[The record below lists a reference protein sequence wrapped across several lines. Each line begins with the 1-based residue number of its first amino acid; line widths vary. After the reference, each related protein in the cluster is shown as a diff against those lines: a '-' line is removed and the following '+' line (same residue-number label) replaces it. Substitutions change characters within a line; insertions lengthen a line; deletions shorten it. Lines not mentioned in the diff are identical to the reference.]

1 MKRFFLIVFICAC
14 ALFAFVSNAEAQAPE
29 GTYVTISYTYNR
41 TTYYLAV
48 NSSGDFITP
57 APTTPDDNC
66 VWIQTANNAFWS
78 VTAKQYLSISTSDP
92 YSLILQVDPRPFT
105 NNNGKLSFSQKS
117 GNTTHYYYI
126 TFATNTF
133 KGNRARNNA
142 NNAHTLSIKTADYNP
157 YHNLTLVSP
166 TQENVTVD
174 QIKTIRLSADATI
187 GSVKDVNNIT
197 LTNTTVNIPINV
209 EVIIA
214 TNELVIT
221 TNSDTYKEGEC
232 TLTIQEGAVVGEDD
246 VPFAEFTT
254 SWTISPYTFTSANPN
269 KPSVTVSELRKL
281 RVLTNDKIEEIVD
294 DSKIKLT
301 NATNDNVIN
310 SVEIENNQL
319 VITTTINKEGTY
331 NLTISEG
338 AIKGL
343 YEIDFAEFTASW
355 TISPYDFISAT
366 PNKTSVKASELKEIR
381 VSAIDKIGSIA
392 NKNAITLPNAT
403 IEKVEI
409 DNAKNQLVITAT
421 PSKDGEYKLTIPKG
435 AVVGTDGVDFAG
447 FTRTWTVSPYEFI
460 SATPNRITVTA
471 ADLKEIRVS
480 AIDEIGQIANG
491 ENITLSNAQIENIT
505 IDEVTNQLVITT
517 EEPFSTG
524 ECKLTIPKGAVV
536 GADGVD
542 FAGFT
547 HSWTISLYKFISS
560 TPNKSPVTASDLK
573 EIRVLTNDE
582 ILSFDKDK
590 ISLTNG
596 EIGSVVIENN
606 QLVIATKVSAADIT
620 CVLTMEEGAVVGWGN
635 MPFERY
641 TRSWPIS
648 LYAFTSVNPKAG
660 KAGVFSEIILTAD
673 VAIKQL
679 PTTGFTLGTKK
690 IGNGLTVALSDDK
703 KQLTVTSNTLL
714 NEGDYTLSIAKGAV
728 VAEDGIDFAAATYN
742 WTIVTTPQ
750 FIDVTPAVGD
760 TYGFNTITLTA
771 SADIEETLRF
781 GYYYPDNNQ
790 KIKFT
795 HSLGSVVKTSYV
807 GSGVGVKRIDNRTL
821 EVIIPDNLGEGTY
834 RLEIQDDA
842 IQTKDQ
848 KNFAAATYTWTV
860 NAHQFGTV
868 LPATIEV
875 GDHLEQIT
883 IPAADPTVAMSIPH
897 DPDLIGQWITL
908 TNAGGSVIPTTVAI
922 VNNELVITPVA
933 ALGNGVYTLNVE
945 KGAVVGP
952 HSVPFVATSKTW
964 NVVVSVAITHVKG
977 FYPALGAGGYQ
988 NVHTVERT
996 IYYTGNE
1003 TSIPLTLAETNFFGY
1018 MRWYN
1023 YATDG
1028 GDDITWVTNQEP
1040 RGNGGN
1046 FVEIEGTA
1054 KHLGWFG
1061 WNRSNTTGNPVEN
1074 GGDGGVLNNTEN
1086 SNATPNINISG
1097 WTGNHTIACDVSH
1110 YLDYT
1115 VTRIDKNI
1123 VGITE
1128 PRLSYRQLFHFKPA
1142 SEMAARVDACTG
1154 DTYLETYYYTA
1165 PTNTNV
1171 YLATEFHHSLD
1182 NNMLNNYFYN
1192 ASNPT
1197 RITASDLK
1205 WYIGDTELTKDYDA
1219 KDFQTVSSSSTSTD
1233 AVTYTLR
1240 ATIGTETYNIAKFVV
1255 TYVNKNTYG
1264 PVQETGT
1271 DGSAKAL
1278 MSYAEMNAK
1287 FDVLEYNNF
1296 SFGQTPNSSAQQY
1309 LTTPLSYDQSTYGFS
1324 HMAADAIKPN
1334 DQYDVPYYGEY
1345 AIVNRI
1351 GDDYWEESANHVDGV
1366 VANVDQA
1373 AAQGFGIYVD
1383 GTTEPGVVA
1392 SISTKVTICAERTMY
1407 CSVWLRNPRPS
1418 GQCGNS
1424 VYKPIFRCNVQGRNQ
1439 LSNGE
1444 YTPWEN
1450 VGVYFVGELPCAS
1463 GWNQVNFPIESQ
1475 ETYSECR
1482 VQIYNFGTGGNG
1494 NDFWLDDL
1502 CIYADKLPMSSYQL
1516 QTEMCCSP
1524 NHDGTTFTA
1533 AVLRVDYGINTLH
1546 ESGSNQYQYYQIY
1559 NKTTGQP
1566 FVLTGESLSPYYD
1579 EHQDYTAQGLTKEQ
1593 YGSIEIMAAN
1603 YTPSEAEIRNNPS
1616 ELVGELLN
1624 AYHLDTKET
1633 KTAPLC
1639 GKCFVAKRQEEITT
1653 ESPGQFYMYVV
1664 HIIPNIHDNR
1674 VKENYLQEH
1683 CQYTLRMTSEAE
1695 DLLDANLS
1703 CAIEIDLPA
1712 TQESLYR
1719 LMSSQ
1724 IETSEF
1730 LCNSTNNCPNE
1741 QYTIEAFIRKDSDP
1755 YSDAGEAEGTYLA
1768 DWMFGHDFDEVY
1780 RMDYPHEND
1789 DAEHAAKDAADAKF
1803 AAAYHC
1809 SRAQVTDAFLDLRRP
1824 DEGNANYGAKTFA
1837 EIDPKEFSDYGT
1849 EGTESYSSKSKY
1861 YETIKYLHEQG
1872 WLQLASST
1880 VSFYL
1885 RGDATARYWVFPIEN
1900 SAKAE
1905 DDVTPLHDCPE
1916 PRWVQVSTRPSNYY
1930 VNVAPGVDVTDESY
1944 HLMADPRTGT
1954 RIPSARVLARLVNN
1968 TIQIPIH
1975 QSSVDNFEVH
1985 FMGADAYLFQTNDTQ
2000 ITNPTAVKYTCSKS
2014 DNMIVLIPATDNK
2027 VTLTIGKEYT
2037 MCVRMRDK
2045 ADQHRAAGDNCD
2057 VGKIYVKLLILPDV
2071 VKWTPT
2077 TPDKSWHNDANWT
2090 GYGTG
2095 MENYHYAPIAGSNVI
2110 IPTAHYPELTVIANT
2125 NEDPHP
2131 YPMDANFAL
2140 TPTCG
2145 QIYFEPGAMMLNQH
2159 LLQHDKALV
2168 DLKVRNMYWNTVAVP
2183 ISSVVSGDMYIPHSG
2198 DETNGTL
2205 VSESEPFTVATFQ
2218 GSRHSSSA
2226 FPFWMSV
2233 YNRTVE
2239 RINENPAQNGKRIST
2254 NTAAFATTNSLNH
2267 PFEVGSGYQLLGW
2280 AANNLDLDSLIVRL
2294 PKPDN
2299 VYSYYDSEGY
2309 LADNVA
2315 INRGDNPNKL
2325 VYSPT
2330 TPVVLKNEIA
2340 NQYYMF
2346 GNPTMSMID
2355 MATLISERMQGATF
2369 YYMADDGWK
2378 AESATTAEIT
2388 DGRYLKP
2395 MRSVL
2400 VRMPN
2405 ASTEFSLNLDATYL
2419 TTPEKIKAGNDATHG
2434 LAPRR
2439 NTGSSELQLMTI
2451 YADSYGTKARCLLGA
2466 KPGMR
2471 DVYSVGEDAIFISS
2485 GVEAEVNSATA
2496 TSPVNMYTVAKQ
2508 VPLMVDVR
2516 ENIDTVPLALLIQ
2529 DIYRTP
2535 TIIFSFE
2542 LTDNWNKECY
2552 LWDSKTDDRFL
2563 ITDSLVLELEM
2574 SLDHETRYFILGPD
2588 DTTNDDI
2595 SSSTDRP
2602 VLPQVDTPIQLWAYS
2617 AQSGQLQVNSNEIIK
2632 HVKVYDLTGRLV
2644 AQKALDLYGHSM
2656 TLSVPTGMC
2665 IVEATMRDNTK
2676 RRVQALVR

>member
-1 MKRFFLIVFICAC
+1 MKRFFHIVLLCAC
-14 ALFAFVSNAEAQAPE
+14 ALFGLVDNVASQKQSFQV
-29 GTYVTISYTYNR
+29 GDVITIKVDNGGNTN
-41 TTYYLAV
+41 YLAV
-48 NSSGDFITP
+48 ENDSKEGHEVINLNQKEPTDACYWRVASVDAEGKILLYSDLAKMYLYPSTGSGTLTLDADGKNSNDTQIQERYFKYSDSKLISFFNPEIVSQS
-57 APTTPDDNC
+57 DDGIRY
-66 VWIQTANNAFWS
+66 VQ
-78 VTAKQYLSISTSDP
+78 
-92 YSLILQVDPRPFT
+92 FT
-105 NNNGKLSFSQKS
+105 NKKW
-117 GNTTHYYYI
+117 
-126 TFATNTF
+126 
-133 KGNRARNNA
+133 
-142 NNAHTLSIKTADYNP
+142 
-157 YHNLTLVSP
+157 NLTKSSSSA
-166 TQENVTVD
+166 TQ
-174 QIKTIRLSADATI
+174 ITI
-187 GSVKDVNNIT
+187 N
-197 LTNTTVNIPINV
+197 
-209 EVIIA
+209 
-214 TNELVIT
+214 
-221 TNSDTYKEGEC
+221 
-232 TLTIQEGAVVGEDD
+232 
-246 VPFAEFTT
+246 
-254 SWTISPYTFTSANPN
+254 
-269 KPSVTVSELRKL
+269 
-281 RVLTNDKIEEIVD
+281 
-294 DSKIKLT
+294 
-301 NATNDNVIN
+301 
-310 SVEIENNQL
+310 
-319 VITTTINKEGTY
+319 TINKVNVY
-331 NLTISEG
+331 
-338 AIKGL
+338 
-343 YEIDFAEFTASW
+343 Y
-355 TISPYDFISAT
+355 
-366 PNKTSVKASELKEIR
+366 
-381 VSAIDKIGSIA
+381 
-392 NKNAITLPNAT
+392 
-403 IEKVEI
+403 
-409 DNAKNQLVITAT
+409 
-421 PSKDGEYKLTIPKG
+421 
-435 AVVGTDGVDFAG
+435 
-447 FTRTWTVSPYEFI
+447 
-460 SATPNRITVTA
+460 
-471 ADLKEIRVS
+471 
-480 AIDEIGQIANG
+480 
-491 ENITLSNAQIENIT
+491 
-505 IDEVTNQLVITT
+505 
-517 EEPFSTG
+517 
-524 ECKLTIPKGAVV
+524 
-536 GADGVD
+536 
-542 FAGFT
+542 
-547 HSWTISLYKFISS
+547 
-560 TPNKSPVTASDLK
+560 
-573 EIRVLTNDE
+573 
-582 ILSFDKDK
+582 
-590 ISLTNG
+590 
-596 EIGSVVIENN
+596 
-606 QLVIATKVSAADIT
+606 
-620 CVLTMEEGAVVGWGN
+620 
-635 MPFERY
+635 
-641 TRSWPIS
+641 
-648 LYAFTSVNPKAG
+648 FTSVSPAEG
-660 KAGVFSEIILTAD
+660 EVSSLSTITLTAD
-673 VAIKQL
+673 VAIKEA
-679 PTTGFTLGTKK
+679 PTSGFTLGTKT

-703 KQLTVTSNTLL
+703 KQLAITSNTLL

-728 VAEDGIDFAAATYN
+728 VAKDGIDFAAATYN

-795 HSLGSVVKTSYV
+795 HSLDSEVKTSYV
-807 GSGVGVKRIDNRTL
+807 GSGVGVKRIDDRTL

-834 RLEIQDDA
+834 CLEIQDGA
-842 IQTKDQ
+842 IQTKDRT
-848 KNFAAATYTWTV
+848 NFAAATYTWTV
-860 NAHQFGTV
+860 NAHQFGAV
-868 LPATIEV
+868 QPATIEV

-897 DPDLIGQWITL
+897 DPDQIGQWITL
-908 TNAGGSVIPTTVAI
+908 KNAGESVIPTTVAI

-933 ALGNGVYTLNVE
+933 ALGNGVYSLTVK

-952 HSVPFVATSKTW
+952 HSVPFVETSKKW

-977 FYPALGAGGYQ
+977 FCPALGAGGYQ

-1003 TSIPLTLAETNFFGY
+1003 TSVPLTLAETNFFGY
-1018 MRWYN
+1018 MRWYD

-1028 GDDITWVTNQEP
+1028 KGDINWITPP
-1040 RGNGGN
+1040 RARNNADFTPLEGN
-1046 FVEIEGTA
+1046 A
-1054 KHLGWFG
+1054 KHLGWFA
-1061 WNRSNTTGNPVEN
+1061 WAKKKDN
-1074 GGDGGVLNNTEN
+1074 GVLERQNDQVSGNNTP
-1086 SNATPNINISG
+1086 AIDVSG
-1097 WTGNHTIACDVSH
+1097 WTGNHTIACDVSN

-1115 VTRIDKNI
+1115 ITRVDDNI

-1128 PRLSYRQLFHFKPA
+1128 PRLSYRQLFHFRPA
-1142 SEMAARVDACTG
+1142 SEMADKFDALEDG
-1154 DTYLETYYYTA
+1154 EYLEEYTYMA
-1165 PTNTNV
+1165 PTGTDV
-1171 YLATEFHHSLD
+1171 YLSTKFRYDGD
-1182 NNMLNNYFYN
+1182 NAENCYFYYDGGQIKRVTS
-1192 ASNPT
+1192 ASWSAGTTNGAF
-1197 RITASDLK
+1197 RV
-1205 WYIGDTELTKDYDA
+1205 
-1219 KDFQTVSSSSTSTD
+1219 VSSTREGTLE
-1233 AVTYTLR
+1233 YTLTANNGELR
-1240 ATIGTETYNIAKFVV
+1240 IAKFTV

-1264 PVQETGT
+1264 PVKEAGT
-1271 DGSAKAL
+1271 AGNIKAII
-1278 MSYAEMNAK
+1278 SYQDMNNLYE
-1287 FDVLEYNNF
+1287 VLEYNNF
-1296 SFGQTPNSSAQQY
+1296 NFNQKSSTTEHY
-1309 LTTPLSYDQSTYGFS
+1309 LDAPLPYLESTYGFYYNANS
-1324 HMAADAIKPN
+1324 VKANSSIQHN
-1334 DQYDVPYYGEY
+1334 SSLPYYGEY
-1345 AIVNRI
+1345 GIVNRLTSQTWAV
-1351 GDDYWEESANHVDGV
+1351 GANHVDGV
-1366 VANVDQA
+1366 TDDATA
-1373 AAQGFGIYVD
+1373 GAQGYALYVD
-1383 GTTEPGVVA
+1383 GTSEPGVVA
-1392 SISTKVTICAERTMY
+1392 SISTKATICGERTMY
-1407 CSVWLRNPRPS
+1407 CSVWLRNPGS
-1418 GQCGNS
+1418 SNT
-1424 VYKPIFRCNVQGRNQ
+1424 KPIFRCNVQGRNQ
-1439 LSNGE
+1439 LSTGE
-1444 YTPWEN
+1444 YTPWED
-1450 VGVYFVGELPCAS
+1450 VAVYFVGDLGYSS
-1463 GWNQVNFPIESQ
+1463 GWNQVNFPFVSHD
-1475 ETYSECR
+1475 TYSECR
-1482 VQIYNFGTGGNG
+1482 VQIYNFGLGVYG

-1524 NHDGTTFTA
+1524 DYDGTTFTA

-1546 ESGSNQYQYYQIY
+1546 TAGSSGYQYYQIY
-1559 NKTTGQP
+1559 NKTTRKP
-1566 FVLTGESLSPYYD
+1566 FVLTSTSLSPYYD
-1579 EHQDYTAQGLTKEQ
+1579 EHSDYQAPNLTKEQ
-1593 YGSIEIMAAN
+1593 YGSIRIMAAS

-1624 AYHLDTKET
+1624 TYHLDTNDP

-1639 GKCFVAKRQEEITT
+1639 GKCFVKKRTEEITT
-1653 ESPGQFYMYVV
+1653 ESPGLYYMYVV

-1683 CQYTLRMTSEAE
+1683 CQYTLRMTSEAS
-1695 DLLDANLS
+1695 DLLNTTLS
-1703 CAIEIDLPA
+1703 CAVEIDLPA

-1719 LMSSQ
+1719 LMSDQ
-1724 IETSEF
+1724 IETTEF

-1809 SRAQVTDAFLDLRRP
+1809 SRAQVTDAFLDLRRVP
-1824 DEGNANYGAKTFA
+1824 TPAVGETRADLNPNYYAKTFG
-1837 EIDPKEFSDYGT
+1837 EISPLHFSDYRQDADT
-1849 EGTESYSSKSKY
+1849 PSVY

-1872 WLQLASST
+1872 WLQLASSS

-1905 DDVTPLHDCPE
+1905 DSDTPLHDCPE

-1930 VNVAPGVDVTDESY
+1930 VNVAPGMDVTDETY
-1944 HLMADPRTGT
+1944 HLVADPRTGT

-1975 QSSVDNFEVH
+1975 QSSVDNFDVH
-1985 FMGADAYLFQTNDTQ
+1985 FMGADAYLFQTNDDD

-2014 DNMIVLIPATDNK
+2014 DNVIVLIPATSNQA
-2027 VTLTIGKEYT
+2027 TLDIGKEYT
-2037 MCVRMRDK
+2037 MCIRMRDK

-2280 AANNLDLDSLIVRL
+2280 AASNLDLDSLIVRL

-2466 KPGMR
+2466 KPGMS
-2471 DVYSVGEDAIFISS
+2471 DVYTVGEDAIFISS
-2485 GVEAEVNSATA
+2485 GVETEVNSATA
-2496 TSPVNMYTVAKQ
+2496 TSPVNMYTVSKQ
-2508 VPLMVDVR
+2508 VPMMVDVR

-2595 SSSTDRP
+2595 SSSTDQP

-2632 HVKVYDLTGRLV
+2632 HVMVYDLTGRLV